1 MRVSVLLPFQD
12 FPPQPRSSAWCSFRN
27 CWLGHGYAQVST
39 HLSFKTLRR
48 FGSRG
53 LLDDRHSTETTSE
66 TDIKQVIEL
75 NVVYTPL
82 ALLL

>member
-1 MRVSVLLPFQD
+1 MD
-12 FPPQPRSSAWCSFRN
+12 IASA
-27 CWLGHGYAQVST
+27 
-39 HLSFKTLRR
+39 
-48 FGSRG
+48 
-53 LLDDRHSTETTSE
+53 ETTSE